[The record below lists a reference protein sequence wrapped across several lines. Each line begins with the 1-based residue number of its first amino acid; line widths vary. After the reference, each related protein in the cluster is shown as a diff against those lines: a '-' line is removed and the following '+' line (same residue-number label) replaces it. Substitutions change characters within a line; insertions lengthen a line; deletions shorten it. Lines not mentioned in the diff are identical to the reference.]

1 MLQMRAYV
9 WTGVMALASGV
20 CLPAAWAQQS
30 NSPLYQPA
38 PSVAPPSW
46 PTWQVMPDGRA
57 GIAPPY
63 LPAPRYPTD
72 SRNLT
77 LDNRAPT
84 LWPSGPELRDTSPRP
99 GSPPEN
105 GAPGTGARRSDGLRA
120 PAAPEAGRPSWR

>member
-1 MLQMRAYV
+1 MRACV
-9 WTGVMALASGV
+9 FIGVMTLTIGGWV
-20 CLPAAWAQQS
+20 PAGAQVS

-57 GIAPPY
+57 GMAPPY
-63 LPAPRYPTD
+63 IPAPRYPTD

-84 LWPSGPELRDTSPRP
+84 LWPLGPELRDTSSRP
-99 GSPPEN
+99 GSLPEN
-105 GAPGTGARRSDGLRA
+105 GAPGPGTRRPDGLRA
-120 PAAPEAGRPSWR
+120 PEAPEAGRPLWR

>member
-1 MLQMRAYV
+1 MRACV
-9 WTGVMALASGV
+9 FISVMTLTVGGWA
-20 CLPAAWAQQS
+20 PAAAQVW

-57 GIAPPY
+57 GTAPPY

-84 LWPSGPELRDTSPRP
+84 LWPLGPELRDTSPRS
-99 GSPPEN
+99 GSLPEN
-105 GAPGTGARRSDGLRA
+105 GTPGPGARRSEGLRA
-120 PAAPEAGRPSWR
+120 PAAPEAGRLLWR